1 MLTEPHIFPREAPP
15 GYSYLDDEPSF
26 VPEADLQLEQPKTL
40 TDLAE
45 LGYDEDFRGDYPS
58 QLAVTSAL
66 RVLSDSGVDKL
77 RCVIKRLW
85 PYAIHSPDPR
95 VAPVLRGA
103 VYRSRFIRDL
113 SLSPEVT
120 EFLSGCAG
128 TPLVPTAFPFN
139 LGHINYAHSGEPTEP
154 VDGWHHDDNG
164 FVMVL
169 AVHDQN
175 ELEGGRFQ
183 YFEGTRQEASGILG
197 RGGPLPVERVAS
209 PEFPGPGHAVLMQGS
224 ALAHRTEPLYQ
235 PGERFTVGTCYD
247 TRDVR
252 HPDLSRTYFVRET
265 TQEQPDP
272 ESADERFCRYLDYA
286 RHKAWRARG
295 QLDDF
300 INEAPWTDD
309 REQIVRQLAE
319 SVREIVEAVD
329 QLRRGEVSKREV
341 QRLRAADEARRKRR
355 VN

>member
-26 VPEADLQLEQPKTL
+26 EPARDLELEQPKIL
-40 TDLAE
+40 TGLAE

-66 RVLSDSGVDKL
+66 RVLSDTGVEKL
-77 RCVIKRLW
+77 RYVIKRLW
-85 PYAIHSPDPR
+85 PYAIHSPDPQ

-120 EFLSGCAG
+120 EFFGACAG
-128 TPLVPTAFPFN
+128 ARLVPSAFPFN
-139 LGHINYAHSGEPTEP
+139 LGHINRAHGREPAEP
-154 VDGWHHDDNG
+154 AGGWHHDDNG
-164 FVMVL
+164 LVMVL
-169 AVHDQN
+169 LAHDQN
-175 ELEGGRFQ
+175 DLVGGRFQ
-183 YFEGTRQEASGILG
+183 YFLGTRQEASDTLSRG
-197 RGGPLPVERVAS
+197 RPLPEERVVS
-209 PEFPGPGHAVLMQGS
+209 PEIPGPGYAVLMQGS
-224 ALAHRTEPLYQ
+224 ALVHRSEPLRQ
-235 PGERFTVGTCYD
+235 PGERFTIGTCYD

-252 HPDLSRTYFVRET
+252 RPDLNRTYFVR
-265 TQEQPDP
+265 QSAREQHDP

-295 QLDDF
+295 HLDDF
-300 INEAPWTDD
+300 ISDAPWTDD

-319 SVREIVEAVD
+319 AVREIVEAVD

-341 QRLRAADEARRKRR
+341 LRLRSADEARRKRR